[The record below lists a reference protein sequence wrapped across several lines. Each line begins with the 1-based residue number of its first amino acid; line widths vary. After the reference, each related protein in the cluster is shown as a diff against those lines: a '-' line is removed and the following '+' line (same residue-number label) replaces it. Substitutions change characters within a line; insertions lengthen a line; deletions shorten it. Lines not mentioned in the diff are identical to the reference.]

1 MLGILSNPI
10 VTLMWLLEQIDIH
23 VLGSTPRA
31 SDSRILMSTIL
42 NSSVVIAMYFI
53 AYQGSGYGN
62 AIVLGVILS
71 WILSHNILFGI
82 GVVRPH

>member
-31 SDSRILMSTIL
+31 SDSRILMSTTL
-42 NSSVVIAMYFI
+42 NSAVVIAMYFI
-53 AYQGSGYGN
+53 AYQGSGYNN